1 MLHCREYILN
11 LINKVLFLSKC
22 NCTHL
27 LRSQSPTNQAF
38 VRNQSYESL
47 LSCCLLN
54 IFQLR
59 PKWAVSPLTPVSG
72 EPKVV
77 GTTARTAFPLS
88 SHGICEFCI
97 CVFVYLCI
105 CVLVFVC
112 LYLYFYILYFSPSH
126 CQSEAK
132 STQHKSKNCFSP
144 FYTCNLC
151 RCKNSCKSPV
161 SVTGFFLKRF
171 MNLAM
176 PWEGSRKI

>member
-1 MLHCREYILN
+1 MQLHTSLEKSI
-11 LINKVLFLSKC
+11 F
-22 NCTHL
+22 
-27 LRSQSPTNQAF
+27 NQAF

-59 PKWAVSPLTPVSG
+59 PKWAVSPLAASPSQWRA
-72 EPKVV
+72 E
-77 GTTARTAFPLS
+77 S
-88 SHGICEFCI
+88 SRHNGKNCFSPFLTWYLWILYLCI
-97 CVFVYLCI
+97 SVFVYFCI